1 MNRNWLKVI
10 ARLTLT
16 FGTVY
21 GGFLLLLNPWRYTEA
36 DAVTSVLNFFGV
48 DRVRGGYGNQ
58 VLVLPEH
65 HRAFLASIS
74 PSCSALAAVLAFGAI
89 AMFLVRGEP
98 RRRFLAFAGAAG
110 LVLVCNLVRIALSIW
125 IGLVTSQHGLTVFH
139 DWVGTAFGLIYVL
152 GGFTLF
158 LFLLL
163 PSNKQLLKE
172 ATNGR

>member
-1 MNRNWLKVI
+1 VNRNWLRVVG
-10 ARLTLT
+10 RLGLT

-21 GGFLLLLNPWRYTEA
+21 AGFVLLLDPWRYAEA
-36 DAVTSVLNFFGV
+36 DAVTWALNVVGV

-58 VLVLPEH
+58 VLVMPEH

-89 AMFLVRGEP
+89 ALFLVRGEP
-98 RRRFLAFAGAAG
+98 RRRLVAFAGAAG
-110 LVLVCNLVRIALSIW
+110 VVLVCNMVRIALSIW
-125 IGLVTSQHGLTVFH
+125 VGLVTSEHGLTVFH

-163 PSNKQLLKE
+163 PSNQQLLKE
-172 ATNGR
+172 ATNAG

>member
-1 MNRNWLKVI
+1 MNRSWLKVI

-21 GGFLLLLNPWRYTEA
+21 GGFLLLLNPWRYAEA
-36 DAVTSVLNFFGV
+36 DAVTAVLNFFGV
-48 DRVRGGYGNQ
+48 ERVQGGYGNQ
-58 VLVLPEH
+58 VLVMPANH
-65 HRAFLASIS
+65 PAFLASIS

-89 AMFLVRGEP
+89 SLFLVRGEP
-98 RRRFLAFAGAAG
+98 RRRVLAFAGAAG
-110 LVLVCNLVRIALSIW
+110 LVVVCNMLRIALSIW
-125 IGLVTSQHGLTVFH
+125 VGLLTSQHGLTVFH